1 MSASSAPLSPEDE
14 EYITGRLEERSVAKK
29 NCDFDTADYIRDELA
44 GKLNVSIQDK
54 LKQW

>member
-1 MSASSAPLSPEDE
+1 MSASLVQLSPEDE
-14 EYITGRLEERSVAKK
+14 EYIMGMLEERSFANK
-29 NCDFDTADYIRDELA
+29 NRDFDTADYIPDDLT